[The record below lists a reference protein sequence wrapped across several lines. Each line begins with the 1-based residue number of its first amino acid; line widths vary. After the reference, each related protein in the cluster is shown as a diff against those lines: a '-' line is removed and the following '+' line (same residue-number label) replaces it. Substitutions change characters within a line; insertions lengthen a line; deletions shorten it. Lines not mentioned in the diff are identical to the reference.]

1 LFRLNPDREKSMK
14 NFAIAALA
22 AVCGLGLANLPAEA
36 QQRPMGPS
44 APMAQPPMAQKPMA
58 QQPMAQKAM
67 RKAPRETVKSLQ
79 AALNRNGAA
88 LRVDGMMG
96 PATRA
101 ALKKYQSANGLPQS
115 GRDDPATRA
124 KLGI

>member
-1 LFRLNPDREKSMK
+1 MK
-14 NFAIAALA
+14 NFAIAAVA
-22 AVCGLGLANLPAEA
+22 AIVGLGFASLPAEA
-36 QQRPMGPS
+36 QQGPKGP
-44 APMAQPPMAQKPMA
+44 AAPMAQKPLA
-58 QQPMAQKAM
+58 QKPMAPKTA
-67 RKAPRETVKSLQ
+67 KTPRESVKALQ

-88 LRVDGMMG
+88 LRIDGRMG